1 MAWSISAL
9 KEQIRFTQAAVVIAK
24 NFGFE
29 PPSLVVED
37 HCTCGN
43 ACVENCTI
51 TSQSSPAFAAQICTL
66 LAPLLP
72 PHMYTR
78 PLAPR
83 SRRAAM
89 ILAAKL
95 PSFGSALQ
103 EKQ

>member
-1 MAWSISAL
+1 MGI
-9 KEQIRFTQAAVVIAK
+9 
-24 NFGFE
+24 
-29 PPSLVVED
+29 
-37 HCTCGN
+37 
-43 ACVENCTI
+43 
-51 TSQSSPAFAAQICTL
+51 SSPAFAAQICTL

-103 EKQ
+103 AKASQAQTLPPIEPSFQPDFSCPTRFDRSGVPSGFSPLYISP